1 MITRHLLNDSKEA
14 PLYSASFLVWTYLFY
29 NNRIEILRNFIFSRS
44 TVIYVDKIE
53 LLATETDPILSHFG
67 RCNLVLTFAG
77 NIFTLFGL
85 PKDILHRFADRYGKG
100 EDGESVAIRL
110 TNRDLLMKSI
120 LQNKLIWYV
129 LLNILIWAAVFLVG
143 SEYIDTQ
150 LTKSLSDFVLRRMLV
165 AGTLVLSLGLPTVLI
180 WLWAFTGGF
189 LAQFVKYYRYTVTKR
204 GDLLYF
210 EYGLLIHRQVYLD
223 STRIAIT
230 EYRQSPLMQ
239 LFGYGK
245 LNIRAIG
252 HNPLFLRPKCIL
264 PFVRASQMPAV
275 VAELFPSI
283 EWKSHSPC
291 KRSMRYD
298 FIAWKSLLPFL
309 CVSMA
314 IFFGYGWLIA
324 AAIVALFVAIS
335 VLLEYRNTDLQVQSP
350 RGLSVSRGGFYRT
363 TAWIDTARIEMISL
377 SGSRRKLRKGFANT
391 RVRVFGKSGTYALIR
406 NIGIDYLKDQLGQSE
421 SFSSNRGAN

>member
-1 MITRHLLNDSKEA
+1 MISRHILNDSKEV
-14 PLYSASFLVWTYLFY
+14 PLYRASFLIWTYLFY
-29 NNRIEILRNFIFSRS
+29 SDRIEILRNFIFSRS

-77 NIFTLFGL
+77 NIFTLFGV
-85 PKDILHRFADRYGKG
+85 PKDILQRFATRYGKG
-100 EDGESVAIRL
+100 EDASSIAIRL
-110 TNRDLLMKSI
+110 SNRDLLMKSI
-120 LQNKLIWYV
+120 LQNKLIWYI
-129 LLNILIWAAVFLVG
+129 LLNILIWAAVFLLG
-143 SEYIDTQ
+143 SDYIDAR
-150 LTKSLSDFVLRRMLV
+150 LTKELSDFVLRRLLV
-165 AGTLVLSLGLPTVLI
+165 AGTLVLSLGLPTVII

-189 LAQFVKYYRYTVTKR
+189 LTQFLKYYRYTATRR

-245 LNIRAIG
+245 LNVRAIG
-252 HNPLFLRPKCIL
+252 YNPLFLRPKCVL
-264 PFVRASQMPAV
+264 PFVHTSRMPTVIQA
-275 VAELFPSI
+275 LFPFI
-283 EWKSHSPC
+283 DRQEHPPC
-291 KRSMRYD
+291 KRSIRYD
-298 FIAWKSLLPFL
+298 FITWKSLLPFL
-309 CVSMA
+309 CLLLS

-324 AAIVALFVAIS
+324 AAIVAILVVCSI
-335 VLLEYRNTDLQVQSP
+335 LLEYRNTDLRVLPP
-350 RGLSVSRGGFYRT
+350 RGMAISSGGFYRT
-363 TAWIDTARIEMISL
+363 TAWIDTPRIEMISL

-406 NIGIDYLKDQLGQSE
+406 NVGIDYLKEQMKLSE
-421 SFSSNRGAN
+421 TFSPNKNA